1 MRSEP
6 VVFLALV
13 EDDLQ
18 GAYAQGQKRKSDE
31 VEAREPLLK
40 CGYVWWIF
48 DKLKDEYECQN
59 TNRNVDV
66 ENPAPGVVVGD
77 PASQRWTNGRSA
89 DGRDPI
95 QRKGQHSLRRRK
107 RIAQDCL
114 RHRLQASSERAL
126 QDPKQEKKPKAG
138 CDSAQKRTDCEK
150 HNAGQK
156 KALPPK
162 ESNQPATCRQNDCIG
177 DQVAGQDPR
186 ALVITRA

>member
-1 MRSEP
+1 MWWMYNEP
-6 VVFLALV
+6 IDQHERQSANWNV
-13 EDDLQ
+13 E
-18 GAYAQGQKRKSDE
+18 
-31 VEAREPLLK
+31 
-40 CGYVWWIF
+40 
-48 DKLKDEYECQN
+48 
-59 TNRNVDV
+59 V
-66 ENPAPGVVVGD
+66 ENPAPGVAIGD

-89 DGRDPI
+89 DGRDSI
-95 QRKGQHSLRRRK
+95 QREGQPALRGRK

-114 RHRLQASSERAL
+114 RHRLQAPSERAL

-138 CDSAQKRTDCEK
+138 RDSAEQGTRSEK